1 MSTADRPQ
9 KLAYHSFIWRLWT
22 VAAALLLAGGALV
35 VRAVHLQVFNT
46 EFLSQQ
52 AAARHL
58 RVAILSAT
66 RGVIK
71 DRNGEPLAVS
81 TPVDSV
87 WVSPPQLLADPD
99 RIRGLARALKL
110 DSGELTARL
119 TRNVR
124 KEFYY
129 LRRHMNPAAAAAID
143 AMQVPGVHL
152 LREYRRY
159 YPAGEVT
166 GHLLGFTNIDDQGQ
180 EGLELAFDNWLHGVP
195 GKKRVLRDRLGR
207 VVEDVESIVPPS
219 PGQDLVTSIDLR
231 IQYLAYRE
239 LKAAVQKYHASSGSA
254 VVLDATTGEV
264 LADVNQPTFNPN
276 DRDQLNPA
284 MFRNRAITDILEPGS
299 TFKPLIVAAAL
310 ESGRFSP
317 RSEIDTN
324 PGFIKVG
331 TKTIE
336 DKHNYGV
343 IDLATI
349 LAKSSNVG
357 AVHVSLKLDKEMLWN
372 TLSHFGAGRLTS
384 SGYPGE
390 SAGMLPPF
398 QGWRPIGQATMAFGY
413 GLSMTPLQLAQAYSV
428 LAGDGLY
435 RPVSLVRVEK
445 PPIARRVVSPETAR
459 RVIAMLEHVVS
470 EGGTGLKATVTGYRV
485 AGKTGTARKSGAGG
499 YSDDRHTAVFAG
511 IVPATAPRLVIVV
524 VVDEPQGGVYYG
536 GDVAAPVFSAVAA
549 GALRILAVPP
559 DGADATAPKPLTRLA
574 ASVP

>member
-1 MSTADRPQ
+1 MSTADRAQMP
-9 KLAYHSFIWRLWT
+9 AYHSFIWRLWM
-22 VAAALLLAGGALV
+22 AAAVLLLAGGALV
-35 VRAVHLQVFNT
+35 ARAVHLQVFNT
-46 EFLSQQ
+46 EFLNQQ

-99 RIRGLARALKL
+99 RIRGLAKALQL

-239 LKAAVQKYHASSGSA
+239 LKAAVQKYHAASGSA
-254 VVLDATTGEV
+254 LVLDATTGEV

-317 RSEIDTN
+317 RSQIDTN

-357 AVHVSLKLDKEMLWN
+357 AVHVSMQLDKEMLWN

-435 RPVSLVRVEK
+435 RPVSLIRVEK
-445 PPIARRVVSPETAR
+445 PTIARRVVSPETAR
-459 RVIAMLEHVVS
+459 NVIAMLEHVVS
-470 EGGTGLKATVTGYRV
+470 EEGTGLKATVTGYRV

-511 IVPATAPRLVIVV
+511 LVPVTAPRLVIVV

-559 DGADATAPKPLTRLA
+559 DGVDVTAPKPLTRLA

>member
-1 MSTADRPQ
+1 MSTAERPQ
-9 KLAYHSFIWRLWT
+9 KLAYHSFIWRLWM
-22 VAAALLLAGGALV
+22 VAAVLLLAAGALV
-35 VRAVHLQVFNT
+35 ARAVHLQVFNT
-46 EFLSQQ
+46 EFLNQQ

-99 RIRGLARALKL
+99 RIRGLAKALQL

-239 LKAAVQKYHASSGSA
+239 LKAAVQKYHAASGSA
-254 VVLDATTGEV
+254 LVLDATTGEV

-317 RSEIDTN
+317 RSQIDTN
-324 PGFIKVG
+324 PGFIRVG

-357 AVHVSLKLDKEMLWN
+357 AVHVSMQLDKEMLWN

-435 RPVSLVRVEK
+435 RPVSLIRVEK
-445 PPIARRVVSPETAR
+445 PTIARRVVSPETAR
-459 RVIAMLEHVVS
+459 NVIAMLEHVVS
-470 EGGTGLKATVTGYRV
+470 EEGTGLKATVTGYRV

-511 IVPATAPRLVIVV
+511 LVPVTAPRLVIVV

-559 DGADATAPKPLTRLA
+559 DGVDVTAPKPLTRLA

>member
-66 RGVIK
+66 RGVVK

-99 RIRGLARALKL
+99 RIRGLAKALKL

-276 DRDQLNPA
+276 DREQLNPA

-317 RSEIDTN
+317 RSQIDTN

-357 AVHVSLKLDKEMLWN
+357 AVHVSMKLDKEMLWN

-445 PPIARRVVSPETAR
+445 PPIARRVVSAETAR
-459 RVIAMLEHVVS
+459 RVTAMLEHVVS
-470 EGGTGLKATVTGYRV
+470 EEGTGLKATVTGYRV

-499 YSDDRHTAVFAG
+499 YADDRHTAVFAG
-511 IVPATAPRLVIVV
+511 IVPVTAPRLVIVV

>member
-1 MSTADRPQ
+1 MNTADRPQ
-9 KLAYHSFIWRLWT
+9 KPAYHSFIWRLWT
-22 VAAALLLAGGALV
+22 VAAVLLLASGALV
-35 VRAVHLQVFNT
+35 ARAVHLQVFNT
-46 EFLSQQ
+46 EFLNRQ

-87 WVSPPQLLADPD
+87 WVNPPQLLEDPD
-99 RIRGLARALKL
+99 RIRGLAKALKL

-195 GKKRVLRDRLGR
+195 GKKRVLRDRFGR
-207 VVEDVESIVPPS
+207 IVEDVESIVPPS

-239 LKAAVQKYHASSGSA
+239 LKATVQKYHAASGSA
-254 VVLDATTGEV
+254 VVLDVTTGEV

-276 DRDQLNPA
+276 DRDQIKPA

-317 RSEIDTN
+317 RSLIDTN

-336 DKHNYGV
+336 DKHNYKV
-343 IDLATI
+343 MDLATI

-357 AVHVSLKLDKEMLWN
+357 AVHVSMKLDKEMLWN
-372 TLSHFGAGRLTS
+372 TLSRFGAGRLTS

-398 QGWRPIGQATMAFGY
+398 QGWRPIGQATMAYGY
-413 GLSMTPLQLAQAYSV
+413 GLSMTPLQLAQAYAV
-428 LAGDGLY
+428 LAGDGLH

-459 RVIAMLEHVVS
+459 NVVAMLEHVVS
-470 EGGTGLKATVTGYRV
+470 EEGTGQKATVAGYRV

-499 YSDDRHTAVFAG
+499 YTEDRHTAVFAG
-511 IVPATAPRLVIVV
+511 LVPVTAPRLVIVV

-559 DGADATAPKPLTRLA
+559 DGVDATAPAPLTRLA

>member
-1 MSTADRPQ
+1 MSTADRAQMP
-9 KLAYHSFIWRLWT
+9 AYHSFIWRLWT
-22 VAAALLLAGGALV
+22 VATVLLLAGGGLV
-35 VRAVHLQVFNT
+35 ARAVHLQVFNT
-46 EFLSQQ
+46 EFLNQQ

-99 RIRGLARALKL
+99 RIRGLAKALQL

-239 LKAAVQKYHASSGSA
+239 LKAAVQKYHAASGSA
-254 VVLDATTGEV
+254 LVLDATTGEV

-317 RSEIDTN
+317 LSQIDTN
-324 PGFIKVG
+324 PGFIRVG

-357 AVHVSLKLDKEMLWN
+357 AVHVSMQLDKEMLWN

-435 RPVSLVRVEK
+435 RPVSLIRVEK
-445 PPIARRVVSPETAR
+445 PTIARRVVSPETAR
-459 RVIAMLEHVVS
+459 NVIAMLEHVVS
-470 EGGTGLKATVTGYRV
+470 EEGTGLKATVTGYRV

-511 IVPATAPRLVIVV
+511 LVPVTAPRLVIVV

-559 DGADATAPKPLTRLA
+559 DGVDVTAPKPLTRLA

>member
-1 MSTADRPQ
+1 MSNERAQ
-9 KLAYHSFIWRLWT
+9 KPTYHSFVWRLWT
-22 VAAALLLAGGALV
+22 VAAVLMLAGTGLV
-35 VRAVHLQVFNT
+35 ARAVHLQVFNSD
-46 EFLSQQ
+46 FLNKQ

-58 RVAILSAT
+58 RVATLSAT

-87 WVSPPQLLADPD
+87 WVDPSQLLADPD
-99 RIRGLARALKL
+99 RIKGLAAALKL
-110 DSGELTARL
+110 DSGELTSRL

-129 LRRHMNPAAAAAID
+129 LKRHMNPAAAAAID

-166 GHLLGFTNIDDQGQ
+166 GHLLGFTNIDDKGQ

-195 GKKRVLRDRLGR
+195 GKKRVLRDRFGR
-207 VVEDVESIVPPS
+207 VIEDVESLLPPS
-219 PGQDLVTSIDLR
+219 PGRDLVTSIDLR

-239 LKAAVQKYHASSGSA
+239 LKAAVQRYQATSGSA
-254 VVLDATTGEV
+254 VVIDVATGEV

-276 DRDQLNPA
+276 DRGEASPA

-310 ESGRFSP
+310 ESGRFNASS
-317 RSEIDTN
+317 RIDTN
-324 PGFIKVG
+324 PGFVQVG
-331 TKTIE
+331 NRTFE

-343 IDLATI
+343 VDLATL

-357 AVHVSLKLDKEMLWN
+357 AVHVSMQLDKEMLWN
-372 TLSHFGAGRLTS
+372 TLSRFGAGRLTS

-390 SAGMLPPF
+390 SAGILPPY
-398 QGWRPIGQATMAFGY
+398 QGWRPVGQATMAFGY
-413 GLSMTPLQLAQAYSV
+413 GLSMTPLQLTEAYAT

-435 RPVSLVRVEK
+435 RPVSLVRVER

-459 RVIAMLEHVVS
+459 SVVTMLEQVVS
-470 EGGTGLKATVTGYRV
+470 AEGTGLKAAVNGYRV
-485 AGKTGTARKSGAGG
+485 AGKTGTARKAAGG
-499 YSDDRHTAVFAG
+499 GYADDRHTAVFAG
-511 IVPATAPRLVIVV
+511 IVPATAPRLAIVV
-524 VVDEPQGGVYYG
+524 VVDEPKGAYYG

-559 DGADATAPKPLTRLA
+559 DAADVTSTRPTRLA
-574 ASVP
+574 ASQP

>member
-1 MSTADRPQ
+1 
-9 KLAYHSFIWRLWT
+9 
-22 VAAALLLAGGALV
+22 
-35 VRAVHLQVFNT
+35 
-46 EFLSQQ
+46 
-52 AAARHL
+52 
-58 RVAILSAT
+58 
-66 RGVIK
+66 
-71 DRNGEPLAVS
+71 
-81 TPVDSV
+81 
-87 WVSPPQLLADPD
+87 
-99 RIRGLARALKL
+99 
-110 DSGELTARL
+110 
-119 TRNVR
+119 
-124 KEFYY
+124 
-129 LRRHMNPAAAAAID
+129 MNPAAAAAID

-166 GHLLGFTNIDDQGQ
+166 GHLLGFTNVDDKGQ
-180 EGLELAFDNWLHGVP
+180 EGLELAFDTWLHGVP
-195 GKKRVLRDRLGR
+195 GKKKVLRDRLGR
-207 VVEDVESIVPPS
+207 VIEDVESIVPPS

-239 LKAAVQKYHASSGSA
+239 LKAAVQKYRAASGSA
-254 VVLDATTGEV
+254 VVLDVATGEV

-276 DRDQLNPA
+276 DRGQINPK
-284 MFRNRAITDILEPGS
+284 MFRNRALTDILEPGS

-317 RSEIDTN
+317 RSLIDTN

-331 TKTIE
+331 SKTIE

-343 IDLATI
+343 MNLATL

-357 AVHVSLKLDKEMLWN
+357 AVQVSMKLDKEMLWN
-372 TLSHFGAGRLTS
+372 TLSRFGAGRLTS

-428 LAGDGLY
+428 LAGDGLH

-459 RVIAMLEHVVS
+459 NVINMLEQVVS
-470 EGGTGLKATVTGYRV
+470 EEGTGLKATVTGYRV
-485 AGKTGTARKSGAGG
+485 AGKTGTARKSSAGG
-499 YSDDRHTAVFAG
+499 YADNRHTAVFAG
-511 IVPATAPRLVIVV
+511 LVPATAPRLVIVV

-536 GDVAAPVFSAVAA
+536 GDVAAPVFSAIAS

-559 DGADATAPKPLTRLA
+559 DDVDAAASRPPTRLA

>member
-1 MSTADRPQ
+1 MSQADRSRNP
-9 KLAYHSFIWRLWT
+9 AYASFIWRLWA
-22 VAAALLLAGGALV
+22 VAAVLMLAGGALAG
-35 VRAVHLQVFNT
+35 RAVYLQVFNL
-46 EFLSQQ
+46 EFLNKQ
-52 AAARHL
+52 AASRQV

-81 TPVDSV
+81 TPVDTV
-87 WVSPPQLLADPD
+87 WVNPSQLLEAPD
-99 RIRGLARALKL
+99 RIGGLAKALKL

-119 TRNVR
+119 ARNVG
-124 KEFYY
+124 KDFYY
-129 LRRHMNPAAAAAID
+129 LKRHMNPAAASAID

-166 GHLLGFTNIDDQGQ
+166 GHLLGFTNIDDVGQ
-180 EGLELAFDNWLHGVP
+180 EGLELAFENWLHAVP
-195 GKKRVLRDRLGR
+195 GKKKVRRDRHGR
-207 VVEDVESIVPPS
+207 SVEDVESILLPS

-239 LKAAVQKYHASSGSA
+239 LKAAVEKYRAASGSV
-254 VVLDATTGEV
+254 VVLDVSTGEV

-276 DRDQLNPA
+276 DRGQIRPA

-310 ESGRFSP
+310 ESGRFS
-317 RSEIDTN
+317 SHSLIDTN
-324 PGFIKVG
+324 PGFVTVG

-343 IDLATI
+343 MDLATI

-357 AVHVSLKLDKEMLWN
+357 AVEVSMKLDREMLWN

-390 SAGMLPPF
+390 SAGMLPPYK
-398 QGWRPIGQATMAFGY
+398 GWRPISQATMAFGY
-413 GLSMTPLQLAQAYSV
+413 GLSMTPLQLAQAYGV

-435 RPVSLVRVEK
+435 RPVSLIRVER

-459 RVIAMLEHVVS
+459 SVVAMLEHVVS
-470 EGGTGLKATVTGYRV
+470 EEGTGLKAMVTGYRV
-485 AGKTGTARKSGAGG
+485 AGKTGTARKVAAGG
-499 YSDDRHTAVFAG
+499 YADDRHTAVFAG
-511 IVPATAPRLVIVV
+511 IAPVTMPRLVVV
-524 VVDEPQGGVYYG
+524 VIIDEPKGDVYYG
-536 GDVAAPVFSAVAA
+536 GDVAAPVFSAVAT
-549 GALRILAVPP
+549 GALRVLAVPP
-559 DGADATAPKPLTRLA
+559 DGVEANPSGGLTRLA
-574 ASVP
+574 ARQP

>member
-1 MSTADRPQ
+1 MSSPDRAKSP
-9 KLAYHSFIWRLWT
+9 AYASFIWRLWA
-22 VAAALLLAGGALV
+22 VAAVLVLAGGALAG
-35 VRAVHLQVFNT
+35 RAVYLQVFNL
-46 EFLSQQ
+46 EFLNKQ
-52 AAARHL
+52 AVARQV

-81 TPVDSV
+81 TPVDTV
-87 WVSPPQLLADPD
+87 WVNPSQLLEAPD
-99 RIRGLARALKL
+99 RIGGLAKALKL

-119 TRNVR
+119 ARNVG
-124 KEFYY
+124 KDFYY
-129 LRRHMNPAAAAAID
+129 LKRHMNPAAASAID

-166 GHLLGFTNIDDQGQ
+166 GHLLGFTNIDDVGQ
-180 EGLELAFDNWLHGVP
+180 EGLELAFENWLHAVP
-195 GKKRVLRDRLGR
+195 GKKKVRRDRHGR
-207 VVEDVESIVPPS
+207 SVEDVESILLPS

-239 LKAAVQKYHASSGSA
+239 LKAAVQKYRAASGSV
-254 VVLDATTGEV
+254 VVLDVSTGEV
-264 LADVNQPTFNPN
+264 LADVNQPAFNPN
-276 DRDQLNPA
+276 DRGQIKPA

-317 RSEIDTN
+317 RSLIDTN
-324 PGFIKVG
+324 PGFVKVG
-331 TKTIE
+331 TTTFE

-343 IDLATI
+343 MDLATI

-357 AVHVSLKLDKEMLWN
+357 AVEVSMKLDREMLWN

-398 QGWRPIGQATMAFGY
+398 RGWRPISQATMAFGY
-413 GLSMTPLQLAQAYSV
+413 GLSMTPLQLAQAYGV

-435 RPVSLVRVEK
+435 RPVSLIRVER

-459 RVIAMLEHVVS
+459 SVVTMLEQVVS
-470 EGGTGLKATVTGYRV
+470 EEGTGLKATVLGYRV
-485 AGKTGTARKSGAGG
+485 AGKTGTARKVGASG

-511 IVPATAPRLVIVV
+511 IAPATAPRVVIVV
-524 VVDEPQGGVYYG
+524 IVDEPQGDVYYG
-536 GDVAAPVFSAVAA
+536 GDVAAPVFSAVAT
-549 GALRILAVPP
+549 GALRVLAVPP
-559 DGADATAPKPLTRLA
+559 DGVDTSPPERPTRLA
-574 ASVP
+574 ARQP

>member
-1 MSTADRPQ
+1 MSSADRPQ
-9 KLAYHSFIWRLWT
+9 KPAYHSFIWRLWT
-22 VAAALLLAGGALV
+22 VSAVLLLAGGALV
-35 VRAVHLQVFNT
+35 ARSVQLQVFNT
-46 EFLSQQ
+46 EFLNKQ

-58 RVAILSAT
+58 RVATLSAT

-87 WVSPPQLLADPD
+87 WVNPPQLLEDPD
-99 RIRGLARALKL
+99 RIRSLAQALKL
-110 DSGELTARL
+110 DAGELTSRL
-119 TRNVR
+119 SR
-124 KEFYY
+124 KVSRGFYY
-129 LRRHMNPAAAAAID
+129 VKRHMNPSEAAAID
-143 AMQVPGVHL
+143 ALQLPGVHL

-166 GHLLGFTNIDDQGQ
+166 GHLLGFTNIDDKGQ

-207 VVEDVESIVPPS
+207 VIEDVESIVPPS
-219 PGQDLVTSIDLR
+219 PGRDLVTSIDLR

-239 LKAAVQKYHASSGSA
+239 LKAAVQKYQAASGSA
-254 VVLDATTGEV
+254 IVLDVATGEV
-264 LADVNQPTFNPN
+264 LADVNQPAFNPN
-276 DRDQLNPA
+276 DRGQIKPA

-317 RSEIDTN
+317 RSRIDTN
-324 PGFIKVG
+324 PGFVKVG
-331 TKTIE
+331 SKMIE

-343 IDLATI
+343 VDLATM

-357 AVHVSLKLDKEMLWN
+357 AVQVSMKLDKEMLWS
-372 TLSHFGAGRLTS
+372 TLSRFGAGRLTS

-398 QGWRPIGQATMAFGY
+398 QGWRPIGQATMAYGY
-413 GLSMTPLQLAQAYSV
+413 GLSMTPLQLGQAYAV
-428 LAGDGLY
+428 LAGGGLY
-435 RPVSLVRVEK
+435 RPVSLIRVEK

-459 RVIAMLEHVVS
+459 SVVSMLEQVITA
-470 EGGTGLKATVTGYRV
+470 EGTGIKAKVTGYRV
-485 AGKTGTARKSGAGG
+485 AGKTGTARKVAAGG
-499 YSDDRHTAVFAG
+499 YSQDRHTAVFVGLA
-511 IVPATAPRLVIVV
+511 PATAPRLVIVV
-524 VVDEPQGGVYYG
+524 VVDEPKGAAFYG
-536 GDVAAPVFSAVAA
+536 GDVAAPVFAAVAT

-559 DGADATAPKPLTRLA
+559 DGADAAAAVRPTRLA
-574 ASVP
+574 ARTP

>member
-1 MSTADRPQ
+1 MSTADRAQMP
-9 KLAYHSFIWRLWT
+9 AYHSFIWRLWT
-22 VAAALLLAGGALV
+22 VATVLLLAGGGLV
-35 VRAVHLQVFNT
+35 ARAVHLQVFNT
-46 EFLSQQ
+46 EFLNQQ

-99 RIRGLARALKL
+99 RIRGLAKALQL

-239 LKAAVQKYHASSGSA
+239 LKAAVQKYHAASGSA
-254 VVLDATTGEV
+254 LVLDATTGEV

-317 RSEIDTN
+317 LSQIDTN
-324 PGFIKVG
+324 PGFIRVG

-357 AVHVSLKLDKEMLWN
+357 AVHVSMKLDKEMLWN

-435 RPVSLVRVEK
+435 RPVSLIRVEK
-445 PPIARRVVSPETAR
+445 PTIARRVVSPETAR
-459 RVIAMLEHVVS
+459 KVIVMLEHVVS

-511 IVPATAPRLVIVV
+511 IVPATSPRLVIVV

-559 DGADATAPKPLTRLA
+559 DGVDATEPKPLTRLA

>member
-1 MSTADRPQ
+1 MSTADRAQMP
-9 KLAYHSFIWRLWT
+9 AYHSFIWRLWT
-22 VAAALLLAGGALV
+22 VTTVLLLAGGGLV
-35 VRAVHLQVFNT
+35 ARAVHLQVFNT
-46 EFLSQQ
+46 EFLNQQ

-99 RIRGLARALKL
+99 RIRGLAKALQL

-239 LKAAVQKYHASSGSA
+239 LKAAVQKYHAASGSA
-254 VVLDATTGEV
+254 LVLDATTGEV

-317 RSEIDTN
+317 RSQIDTN

-357 AVHVSLKLDKEMLWN
+357 AVHVSMKLDKEMLWN

-435 RPVSLVRVEK
+435 RPVSLIRVEK
-445 PPIARRVVSPETAR
+445 PTIARRVVSPETAR
-459 RVIAMLEHVVS
+459 NVIAMLEHVVS
-470 EGGTGLKATVTGYRV
+470 EEGTGLKATVTGYRV

-499 YSDDRHTAVFAG
+499 YSDDGHTAVFAG
-511 IVPATAPRLVIVV
+511 LVPVTAPRLVIVV

-559 DGADATAPKPLTRLA
+559 DGVDVTAPKPLTRLA

>member
-1 MSTADRPQ
+1 MSSVERASKPA
-9 KLAYHSFIWRLWT
+9 LHSFVWRLWT
-22 VAAALLLAGGALV
+22 VAAVLMLAATGLV
-35 VRAVHLQVFNT
+35 ARAVHLQVFNT
-46 EFLSQQ
+46 DFLNKQ

-87 WVSPPQLLADPD
+87 WVNPPQLLEEPE
-99 RIRGLARALKL
+99 RIKGLAKALKL
-110 DSGELTARL
+110 DSGDLTARL
-119 TRNVR
+119 TRNVG

-129 LRRHMNPAAAAAID
+129 LKRHMNPGAAAAID

-166 GHLLGFTNIDDQGQ
+166 GHLLGFTNIDDKGQ

-195 GKKRVLRDRLGR
+195 GKKKVLRDRLGR
-207 VVEDVESIVPPS
+207 VIEDVESIEPPN
-219 PGQDLVTSIDLR
+219 PGRDLVTSIDLR

-239 LKAAVQKYHASSGSA
+239 LKAAVQKYSAVSGSA
-254 VVLDATTGEV
+254 VVLDVATGEV

-276 DRDQLNPA
+276 DRGQIKPA

-317 RSEIDTN
+317 RSRIDTN
-324 PGFIKVG
+324 PGSVQVG
-331 TKTIE
+331 TKTIA

-343 IDLATI
+343 MDPATI

-357 AVHVSLKLDKEMLWN
+357 AVQIAMKLDKEMLWN
-372 TLSHFGAGRLTS
+372 TLSRFGAGRLTS

-398 QGWRPIGQATMAFGY
+398 QGWRPIGQATMAYGY
-413 GLSMTPLQLAQAYSV
+413 GLSMTPLQLAQAYAV
-428 LAGDGLY
+428 LAGEGLS
-435 RPVSLVRVEK
+435 RPVSLVRVDK
-445 PPIARRVVSPETAR
+445 PPIARRVVSPQTAR
-459 RVIAMLEHVVS
+459 NVVAMLEQVITA
-470 EGGTGLKATVTGYRV
+470 EGTGLKASVTGYRV
-485 AGKTGTARKSGAGG
+485 AGKTGTARKVAAGG
-499 YSDDRHTAVFAG
+499 YAEDRHTAVFAG
-511 IVPATAPRLVIVV
+511 MVPATAPRLVIVV
-524 VVDEPQGGVYYG
+524 VVDEPKGAYYG
-536 GDVAAPVFSAVAA
+536 GDVAAPVFSAVAT
-549 GALRILAVPP
+549 GAMRILAVAP
-559 DGADATAPKPLTRLA
+559 DGVDPAAEAPLTKLA
-574 ASVP
+574 STTP